1 MLTVSLVL
9 VIVIC
14 TVLSIRTKQLLV
26 AALWLALTS
35 AAAAA
40 VLYTLG
46 AHEIAVIELSVGTGL
61 VPVLFVFA
69 TSLLGK
75 QSTSLPSSVPLPF
88 ASFLIL
94 LCLLLIGA
102 MIFASPVLP
111 PATET
116 MSFNAMLW
124 ETRGLDMLVQGV
136 LIFAGV
142 LSILHLL
149 GSVQRAPFKPV
160 ATSRR
165 QRTEAHS

>member
-69 TSLLGK
+69 ASLLGK

-102 MIFASPVLP
+102 MIFASPALP
-111 PATET
+111 PTTET

-149 GSVQRAPFKPV
+149 GSVRRAPAKP
-160 ATSRR
+160 ASSP